1 MIPMKHVL
9 ILIILLTSFS
19 SLLAQKPKYD
29 KKTNEVTLEGEHVF
43 NIIRTCDFGQNCRF
57 DVYDL
62 AGERVMRINFLSFKS
77 PVEVSSS
84 NPTGNVDYLEFIFL
98 ESGKKA
104 EYSIAPIHPKRV
116 AAIIINND
124 LIKDGELNVEAMD
137 EFILTNGTRFSERI
151 RL

>member
-1 MIPMKHVL
+1 MRYGL
-9 ILIILLTSFS
+9 TLFILLTSIT

-29 KKTNEVTLEGEHVF
+29 KKTNEVSVEGEHVF

-116 AAIIINND
+116 AAIIVSNN
-124 LIKDGELNVEAMD
+124 LIEEGKLNEEAVD

>member
-1 MIPMKHVL
+1 MRYGL
-9 ILIILLTSFS
+9 TLFILLTSIT

-29 KKTNEVTLEGEHVF
+29 KKTNEVSVEGEHVF

-62 AGERVMRINFLSFKS
+62 AEERVMRINFLSFKS

-116 AAIIINND
+116 AAIIVSNN
-124 LIKDGELNVEAMD
+124 LIEEGKLNEEAVD